1 MLMPVFLN
9 LHCFEKYRANGYVQ
23 IEDDAVKEDVA
34 KVINEFQEI
43 IKTLK
48 SGIL

>member
-9 LHCFEKYRANGYVQ
+9 LHCFEKYRANGSVQ

>member
-1 MLMPVFLN
+1 MNVN
-9 LHCFEKYRANGYVQ
+9 ASGYVQ

-34 KVINEFQEI
+34 KVINKFKEI

-48 SGIL
+48 SGIS